1 MKLTKKSTYPA
12 YPVDVITDVVM
23 NDSNGQVLY
32 QSHTFDRCEKF
43 VRKKKWRKW
52 NITYGDAPLHGQ
64 QSLRPMYYHVNDSKI
79 PATLRMG
86 IQKK

>member
-32 QSHTFDRCEKF
+32 QSHTFDCCEKF
-43 VRKKKWRKW
+43 MRKKKWWKS
-52 NITYGDAPLHGQ
+52 NITYGDAPLCGQ
-64 QSLRPMYYHVNDSKI
+64 QSLRSMYYHVNESKI
-79 PATLRMG
+79 PATLCMG

>member
-32 QSHTFDRCEKF
+32 RSHTFDRCELK
-43 VRKKKWRKW
+43 
-52 NITYGDAPLHGQ
+52 
-64 QSLRPMYYHVNDSKI
+64 SKI
-79 PATLRMG
+79 YFR
-86 IQKK
+86 